1 MKPAKKIVLIDTDT
15 TILKILSANFKTEG
29 YELRTASSGKE
40 AMAIAQLFSPDLI
53 VTEMILP
60 DMDGVQLCQAVK
72 SNEQLSNTAIVFLT
86 NRCEEYAEV
95 AALKAGASDYI
106 TKPIKLVILN
116 LRIQNVLIKKVAV
129 SNVEQGNTIN
139 EDAIVFKD
147 LLIDK
152 DSYVVYKG
160 NKKIQLPRKEFELLF
175 YMGKNPN
182 KIIPRKVLLNE
193 IWSGEK
199 SISRTVD
206 SHIMKIRKKIGEGYI
221 NTVIGIGYKLDY

>member
-1 MKPAKKIVLIDTDT
+1 MKQAKKIVLIDSDSTV
-15 TILKILSANFKTEG
+15 LKILSSNFKTEG
-29 YELRTASSGKE
+29 YELKAAFNGKDAVE
-40 AMAIAQLFSPDLI
+40 IANSFSPDLI
-53 VTEMILP
+53 VTEMVLP
-60 DMDGVQLCQAVK
+60 DMDGTQLCQAFK
-72 SNEQLSNTAIVFLT
+72 SDERLSNIAIVFLT
-86 NRCEEYAEV
+86 NRSEEYAEV

-106 TKPIKLVILN
+106 TKPIKLAVLN
-116 LRIQNVLIKKVAV
+116 LRIKNVLAKKSAILAADNSTIKRDSV
-129 SNVEQGNTIN
+129 
-139 EDAIVFKD
+139 VFKD
-147 LLIDK
+147 LLIDR

-160 NKKIQLPRKEFELLF
+160 DKKIQLPRKEFELLF

-199 SISRTVD
+199 SISRTID